1 MDEPNWD
8 DPVEAAEFM
17 DTHGLW
23 GKVSMFRCD
32 HTPEDFVLLRRIGAP
47 GGGHGAVSIQMQ
59 VADLP
64 DADMRET
71 PDGDSA
77 LEWVS
82 QTILTPSDA
91 RRMAVALIEAA
102 DEADGNF
109 TNLMG
114 GGGL

>member
-1 MDEPNWD
+1 MEEPNWE

-17 DTHGLW
+17 DTNGLW
-23 GKVSMFRCD
+23 GEVSMFRCD
-32 HTPEDFVLLRRIGAP
+32 HTPEDAVLLRRVGVP
-47 GGGHGAVSIQMQ
+47 GSSACSVSLQMQ
-59 VADLP
+59 VSAMP
-64 DADMRET
+64 DADVREDL
-71 PDGDSA
+71 DGGSA